1 MCDVHVVVQC
11 TILYCACIFQR
22 RYLIVTD
29 ALIRGVFPVCA
40 MYKYT
45 SVGIL
50 QLTLSSFVAKVLF
63 LFRQIIPTLV
73 TISPR

>member
-1 MCDVHVVVQC
+1 MCDVQVVVQC

-45 SVGIL
+45 SGDPTVD
-50 QLTLSSFVAKVLF
+50 TV
-63 LFRQIIPTLV
+63 IICG
-73 TISPR
+73 